1 MTEMNFYYLEK
12 PTLLNLK
19 RIFSSGDIPFIRLSK
34 FLESLS
40 KYSEPKLNRQEKI
53 GYYKRKEGN
62 AILEE
67 FWSSSQFIKFLNDS
81 TGLKPKLRS
90 ATHISY
96 SAGDYSLLHTEED
109 ESERLVVAYDFTESW
124 KQEWGG
130 YVGKVRPGIVMSN
143 PATFNAESK
152 KMVEE
157 SGYDLEI
164 FSMGIEIY
172 PSGTNSHQAD
182 DRKKLAATWSRIKY
196 NR

>member
-1 MTEMNFYYLEK
+1 MAEMNFYYLEK

-34 FLESLS
+34 FLEPLS
-40 KYSEPKLNRQEKI
+40 KYSEPKLNRHEKI
-53 GYYKRKEGN
+53 GYYNRKEGD

-67 FWSSSQFIKFLNDS
+67 FWSSSQFIEFLNDS
-81 TGLKPKLRS
+81 TGLKPKLRA

-130 YVGKVRPGIVMSN
+130 YDIYTSSDKDPLICNRDPRSLMIVKLVAGDLSC
-143 PATFNAESK
+143 TRYVSK
-152 KMVEE
+152 KTT
-157 SGYDLEI
+157 SAARLDRAIYDL
-164 FSMGIEIY
+164 S
-172 PSGTNSHQAD
+172 
-182 DRKKLAATWSRIKY
+182 
-196 NR
+196 